1 MRCKPTTILLFAM
14 VLVAA
19 VSRADEARPT
29 VEAVSE
35 RVMCL
40 CGCVATLNHCPHP
53 ESECAM
59 RAEMT
64 KLIKTQIAGGKTEE
78 AILQDF
84 VERYGVK
91 VLAAPPGSGFNLAA
105 WVLPGLGLILGLACV
120 MVIVRRWRQPAAA
133 ASAPPAPTDP
143 KLLAAIEEEM
153 RNSGLGTRDS
163 GLGKMDSG
171 DALSSLEPRIPKTG
185 PR

>member
-1 MRCKPTTILLFAM
+1 MRFRSTTTLLFAV

-19 VSRADEARPT
+19 VTRADEARPT
-29 VEAVSE
+29 VESVSE

-53 ESECAM
+53 ESECSG

-64 KLIKTQIAGGKTEE
+64 KLIKTQIAEGKTEQ

-84 VERYGVK
+84 VARYGVQ
-91 VLAAPPGSGFNLAA
+91 VLAAPPGKGFNLAA

-120 MVIVRRWRQPAAA
+120 IVIVRRWRQPAAA
-133 ASAPPAPTDP
+133 PVSATPAPADP
-143 KLLAAIEEEM
+143 KVLAAVEEEM
-153 RNSGLGTRDS
+153 KRSGLGIRD
-163 GLGKMDSG
+163 
-171 DALSSLEPRIPKTG
+171 
-185 PR
+185 

>member
-1 MRCKPTTILLFAM
+1 M
-14 VLVAA
+14 LVAA
-19 VSRADEARPT
+19 VTRADEARPT
-29 VEAVSE
+29 VESVSE

-53 ESECAM
+53 ESECSM

-64 KLIKTQIAGGKTEE
+64 KLIKAQIAGGKTEQ

-84 VERYGVK
+84 VERYEVK
-91 VLAAPPGSGFNLAA
+91 VLAAPPGKGFNLAA

-133 ASAPPAPTDP
+133 PMSIPPAPADP
-143 KLLAAIEEEM
+143 KLLAAVEEEM

-163 GLGKMDSG
+163 GLGTTDSA
-171 DALSSLEPRIPKTG
+171 DVASSPESRIPKPG
-185 PR
+185 SR